1 MTIDLYLYNKDFI
14 KPITLIF
21 VKINSNEDE
30 IFLENN
36 SDYIFKILIENK
48 LAMETDILVFNV
60 IKEHEAK
67 IINWILPSI
76 KSNKNL
82 TDKLEKDRL
91 ILEKI
96 ILETIKNFTCDTLIT
111 FNNINSDNIEMR
123 VKDCDMNLSF
133 LINIYY

>member
-36 SDYIFKILIENK
+36 ADYIFKILIENK
-48 LAMETDILVFNV
+48 LALETDILVFNV

-96 ILETIKNFTCDTLIT
+96 ILETIKNFSCETLIT
-111 FNNINSDNIEMR
+111 VNNVNFDNIEMR

>member
-21 VKINSNEDE
+21 VKINSKEDE
-30 IFLENN
+30 NFLENN
-36 SDYIFKILIENK
+36 ADYIFKILIENK
-48 LAMETDILVFNV
+48 LALETDILVFNI

-96 ILETIKNFTCDTLIT
+96 ILETIKNFTCETLIT

-123 VKDCDMNLSF
+123 VKDCDINLSF
-133 LINIYY
+133 LINVYY